1 MSTSFLRTTIR
12 QAQCPMMVLER
23 TCTSTSMV
31 SFSVVLVCALTS
43 ALTSAALTSLS
54 ALALILPVKPYC
66 WVRLVR
72 WCGSSRRP
80 EVDVVNE
87 HHSGV
92 DLARHAL
99 TARFALRPNRSS
111 QAEVGIVGQCYRFF
125 FSLHAEKR
133 HHRAQELVTE
143 RGVAGAMS
151 VRMVACMNQPGR
163 SMRLPPDSSLGPRY
177 RAVSTWL
184 WPSNR
189 RQW

>member
-1 MSTSFLRTTIR
+1 
-12 QAQCPMMVLER
+12 MMVLER
-23 TCTSTSMV
+23 TCISISMV

-43 ALTSAALTSLS
+43 ALTSLT

-125 FSLHAEKR
+125 FSLHAEER
-133 HHRAQELVTE
+133 HYQDQELVTE
-143 RGVAGAMS
+143 RGVAWSDVG
-151 VRMVACMNQPGR
+151 
-163 SMRLPPDSSLGPRY
+163 
-177 RAVSTWL
+177 
-184 WPSNR
+184 
-189 RQW
+189 